1 MKIKAFT
8 SFFIVSII
16 FALTYVF
23 TNTTAFAD
31 SLSENVSDQLQNLDL
46 SKLETFIVSLDSGQ
60 GFSIKDIVSSMVRGE
75 YNSDYSSFGNY
86 IVDII
91 SINVKE
97 LLPSLFVIVAISV
110 FCAIIQNAKSSF
122 VSEGVTSIIFFISF
136 LTVIL
141 VISPSVIQ
149 IFENIKNSIKN
160 IANLNE
166 IMSPIILTLM
176 VASGGNTS
184 VSLYKPTV
192 QLFSNAVINVML
204 IAVIP
209 LISLSLIFGI
219 ISLLNSNIKLNKFS
233 DFFNG
238 LIKWIIGIT
247 ISCYGIF
254 VSINGISSAIHDG
267 ISVKAAKYAI
277 SNSIPLIG
285 GFLKDGFDL
294 FVAGSIL
301 IKNAVGVASVIVL
314 IYYVMSP
321 ILHVVVY
328 SLLLKL
334 VAAVTQTISDSKI
347 SDLCSLISK
356 SLTYVNVALILTG
369 FMMFITILLMIF
381 SASAFI

>member
-1 MKIKAFT
+1 M
-8 SFFIVSII
+8 
-16 FALTYVF
+16 
-23 TNTTAFAD
+23 
-31 SLSENVSDQLQNLDL
+31 E
-46 SKLETFIVSLDSGQ
+46 
-60 GFSIKDIVSSMVRGE
+60 
-75 YNSDYSSFGNY
+75 
-86 IVDII
+86 
-91 SINVKE
+91 
-97 LLPSLFVIVAISV
+97 
-110 FCAIIQNAKSSF
+110 
-122 VSEGVTSIIFFISF
+122 F
-136 LTVIL
+136 LY
-141 VISPSVIQ
+141 Q
-149 IFENIKNSIKN
+149 
-160 IANLNE
+160 
-166 IMSPIILTLM
+166 
-176 VASGGNTS
+176 
-184 VSLYKPTV
+184 
-192 QLFSNAVINVML
+192 
-204 IAVIP
+204 
-209 LISLSLIFGI
+209 
-219 ISLLNSNIKLNKFS
+219 
-233 DFFNG
+233 
-238 LIKWIIGIT
+238 W
-247 ISCYGIF
+247 
-254 VSINGISSAIHDG
+254 ISSAIHDG